1 MKVRDFCYLCYENP
15 YVILSFEKMMCIRI
29 CGFVVPSFHSRENL
43 SLKHSANLS
52 RNRIGPT
59 LLVLSNYKS
68 HLMTY
73 RIVLVISFNN
83 VLDRLVV
90 QSVALP

>member
-15 YVILSFEKMMCIRI
+15 YVILSFEKMMCTSIRI
-29 CGFVVPSFHSRENL
+29 CGFVVPSFHSREYF
-43 SLKHSANLS
+43 SLKHSANFS

-83 VLDRLVV
+83 VLDTLVV
-90 QSVALP
+90 